1 MTELD
6 ELIIRISQNFPQD
19 GAELTIEQAR
29 AIIREINEFLYTN
42 YEGIGFTQ
50 YDRNLEY
57 FSSFHKYWEMHHREI
72 LNIQTDRAQCEKVAD
87 ALHDVFVRTN
97 GNAFTT
103 VYDTYG
109 LSMEEVCKIRLLT
122 ANQDF
127 RGSRSFGDLVEIYRA
142 DNSVFD
148 LQYIY
153 DNPEDFIKNIGITE
167 LSQSDKRIQYA
178 KNIAKFFIDNQCEPY
193 AIIDKYN
200 RDVVAFKNALTSLFA
215 GYGNKKADMFIRDM
229 VILGAWT
236 DVINFENINVASD
249 VNTIKVALRTGIL
262 RSAIPLVSSFIDI
275 FCYQYGYTDDMN
287 ARAWREVWSIWR
299 EKYPTESIDSPCML
313 DYFIYNVVGRQ
324 FCKEILYVFQG
335 DTCDHRFAWHSSRNK
350 TCQVCYQQG
359 TRGAKAHVVMKKMPC
374 LDDEGYIAICNTQ
387 YVRENNANPNFT
399 ECPFRSICTENQTV
413 FLMPPKSI
421 SIEGQTGWRSA
432 YTRKRNGGGGLMA

>member
-127 RGSRSFGDLVEIYRA
+127 RGSRSFGEDRKSTRL
-142 DNSVFD
+142 NS
-148 LQYIY
+148 
-153 DNPEDFIKNIGITE
+153 
-167 LSQSDKRIQYA
+167 S
-178 KNIAKFFIDNQCEPY
+178 
-193 AIIDKYN
+193 
-200 RDVVAFKNALTSLFA
+200 
-215 GYGNKKADMFIRDM
+215 
-229 VILGAWT
+229 
-236 DVINFENINVASD
+236 
-249 VNTIKVALRTGIL
+249 
-262 RSAIPLVSSFIDI
+262 
-275 FCYQYGYTDDMN
+275 
-287 ARAWREVWSIWR
+287 
-299 EKYPTESIDSPCML
+299 
-313 DYFIYNVVGRQ
+313 
-324 FCKEILYVFQG
+324 
-335 DTCDHRFAWHSSRNK
+335 H
-350 TCQVCYQQG
+350 
-359 TRGAKAHVVMKKMPC
+359 
-374 LDDEGYIAICNTQ
+374 
-387 YVRENNANPNFT
+387 
-399 ECPFRSICTENQTV
+399 
-413 FLMPPKSI
+413 
-421 SIEGQTGWRSA
+421 
-432 YTRKRNGGGGLMA
+432 